1 MLNQYHFC
9 VLWCQWFLVTVVR
22 LKKIKK
28 NGQRE
33 RVCFKRFSSSDNEDD
48 KALALTAT

>member
-22 LKKIKK
+22 LKKQ
-28 NGQRE
+28 GQ